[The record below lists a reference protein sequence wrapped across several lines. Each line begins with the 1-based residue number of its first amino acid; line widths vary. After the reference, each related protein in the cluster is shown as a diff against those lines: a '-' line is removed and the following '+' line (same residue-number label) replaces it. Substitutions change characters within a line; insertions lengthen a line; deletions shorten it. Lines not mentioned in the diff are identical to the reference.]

1 MSWKGTY
8 DSTIHYNPVDK
19 YSIVVMKTSDQS
31 VPQQARNNR
40 RYPDHLIRF
49 TAVGYEIPLTD
60 AVELELDGEWVDSK
74 HGYQLQVEQWHEI
87 VPRSAEGV
95 RGYLSSGLIKG
106 IGPKMAEELVFRFG
120 VDVLDILEKQPERL
134 LEVKGITERKLEEIK
149 TSYAENR
156 MLQDLMT
163 LLSPFKVTPKTAMN
177 IYQSLGPA
185 CVEILK
191 KSPFELCQLSG
202 FGFLRVDAIVRK
214 TNNNLHDPMRIKGA
228 VMYAMNAA
236 RSDKGHLFLEREELK
251 KEALKLLNR
260 QIPQPDMRL
269 DMQEVDT
276 VIQELVLG
284 GSVVLVKAKANQTV
298 IENQTGRRIQKAVL
312 QEIIYRPNVFEQED
326 ETARQI
332 ALRLVEQPPH
342 EPITA
347 ILEKLKQKF
356 GLILSA
362 RQELGVKQA
371 FLSNLSI
378 ITGPP
383 GTGKTTVIKMI
394 MELFQVLYPE
404 KGIMLMAPTGRASRR
419 MAESTGYEDA
429 KTMHNGLGLISEE
442 AENYKS
448 SKEECLSADL
458 IIVDEF
464 SLVDMWLAK
473 QFFTRLKPGA
483 KLILVGDVDQLPSV
497 GAGNVLREMIQCGI
511 VPVTVLDEIF
521 RQAKDS
527 FIPYNAKLINQGDT
541 GLYYGNDF
549 TFTPVAGQ
557 SNAAQQL
564 IERYCQEIQENGIER
579 VQILSPFRSEGDASV
594 THLNAVIR
602 EIVNPF
608 CSGEEEIRTGL
619 KTFRVG
625 DRIMQIK
632 NTKQASNGDLGF
644 IRYIKDTPEGKK
656 IGMDFGEGRKFEYG
670 AEELNQLELAYA
682 TTIHKAMGSEFD
694 IVLMPVLEA
703 HRIMLYRNLIYT
715 GVTRAKIKVELFGE
729 KMALF
734 TAIRKNNSNKRNTL
748 LGQRILLYY
757 RAFAKR
763 AGITLPVDLEEELKH
778 AG

>member
-8 DSTIHYNPVDK
+8 DSTIHYNPLDK
-19 YSIVVMKTSDQS
+19 YSVVVLKTSDQS
-31 VPQQARNNR
+31 IPQQARHSR

-60 AVELELDGEWVDSK
+60 AVELELDGEWIDSK
-74 HGYQLQVEQWHEI
+74 HGFQLQVEQWHEN
-87 VPRSAEGV
+87 VPRSIEGV

-106 IGPKMAEELVFRFG
+106 IGPKMADELIFRFG
-120 VDVLDILEKQPERL
+120 VDVLDILEKQSERL

-149 TSYAENR
+149 ISYGENR
-156 MLQDLMT
+156 MLRDLMT
-163 LLSPFKVTPKTAMN
+163 LLSPFKVTPKTAMK
-177 IYQSLGPA
+177 IYQNLGPA
-185 CVEILK
+185 CVEILR
-191 KSPFELCQLSG
+191 KSPYELCRLSG

-214 TNNNLHDPMRIKGA
+214 NNNNLHDPMRIKGA
-228 VMYAMNAA
+228 AIYALNAA
-236 RSDKGHLFLEREELK
+236 GSDKGHLFLERGALK
-251 KEALKLLNR
+251 KEALGLLNR
-260 QIPQPDMRL
+260 QIAIPDMRL

-276 VIQELVLG
+276 ELQELVLNG
-284 GSVVLVKAKANQTV
+284 NIVMVKAKANQTV
-298 IENQTGRRIQKAVL
+298 IEKQTGRKIQQTMQ
-312 QEIIYRPNVFEQED
+312 QELIYRPNVFEQED

-332 ALRLVEQPPH
+332 ALRLVEQAPDDK
-342 EPITA
+342 ITA
-347 ILEKLKQKF
+347 ILEQLKERA
-356 GLILSA
+356 GIVLSA

-378 ITGPP
+378 ITGLP
-383 GTGKTTVIKMI
+383 GTGKTTVIKVI
-394 MELFQVLYPE
+394 MELFQVLYPK

-429 KTMHNGLGLISEE
+429 KTMHNALGLVSEE
-442 AENYKS
+442 AENFKS
-448 SKEECLSADL
+448 NKKDYLGADL
-458 IIVDEF
+458 IIADEF

-473 QFFTRLKPGA
+473 QFFTRMKTGA
-483 KLILVGDVDQLPSV
+483 KLVLVGDVDQLPSV

-549 TFTPVAGQ
+549 LFIPAAGQ
-557 SNAAQQL
+557 RNTVERL
-564 IERYCQEIQENGIER
+564 IERYCQEISEKGIEQ
-579 VQILSPFRSEGDASV
+579 VQILSPFRSDGDASV
-594 THLNAVIR
+594 ENLNAVIR

-608 CSGEEEIRTGL
+608 RSEEEEIKTGL

-625 DRIMQIK
+625 DRIMQTK
-632 NTKQASNGDLGF
+632 NTKDASNGDMGF
-644 IRYIKDTPEGKK
+644 IRYIKDTLDGKIIGLDFGKK
-656 IGMDFGEGRKFEYG
+656 RQLEYG
-670 AEELNQLELAYA
+670 IQELNQLELAYA
-682 TTIHKAMGSEFD
+682 TTIHKAMGSEFE
-694 IVLMPVLEA
+694 IVLIPILEA
-703 HRIMLYRNLIYT
+703 HRIMLYRNLLYT
-715 GVTRAKIKVELFGE
+715 SITRAKMKVELFGE

-734 TAIRKNNSNKRNTL
+734 MAIRKNNNNKRNTL

-763 AGITLPVDLEEELKH
+763 AGIVLPADLEKELKN

>member
-31 VPQQARNNR
+31 VPQQARNSR

-74 HGYQLQVEQWHEI
+74 HGCQLQVEQWHEI

-106 IGPKMAEELVFRFG
+106 IGPKMADELVFRFG
-120 VDVLDILEKQPERL
+120 VDVLDILEKHPERL

-214 TNNNLHDPMRIKGA
+214 TNNKLHDPMRIKGA

-236 RSDKGHLFLEREELK
+236 RSDKGHLFLERGELK

-260 QIPQPDMRL
+260 QILHPDMRL
-269 DMQEVDT
+269 DLQEVDT
-276 VIQELVLG
+276 VIQELVLS

-298 IENQTGRRIQKAVL
+298 IENQTGRRIQKTVL

-347 ILEKLKQKF
+347 ILEQLKEKF
-356 GLILSA
+356 GLVLSA

-448 SKEECLSADL
+448 GKEECLSADL

-473 QFFTRLKPGA
+473 QFFTRLKSGA
-483 KLILVGDVDQLPSV
+483 KLVLVGDVDQLPSV

-557 SNAAQQL
+557 SNAAQRL
-564 IERYCQEIQENGIER
+564 IERYCQEISENGIER

-594 THLNAVIR
+594 THLNATIR

-608 CSGEEEIRTGL
+608 CSEDEEIRTGL

-632 NTKQASNGDLGF
+632 NTKLASNGDLGF

-670 AEELNQLELAYA
+670 AEEMNQLELAYA
-682 TTIHKAMGSEFD
+682 TTVHKAMGSEFD

-734 TAIRKNNSNKRNTL
+734 TAIRKNNNNKRNTL

-763 AGITLPVDLEEELKH
+763 AGITIPVDLEEELKN

>member
-1 MSWKGTY
+1 MSWTGTY

-19 YSIVVMKTSDQS
+19 YSVVVLKTSDQS
-31 VPQQARNNR
+31 VPQKARHRR
-40 RYPDHLIRF
+40 RYSDHLIRF

-60 AVELELDGEWVDSK
+60 AVELELDGEWIDSK

-87 VPRSAEGV
+87 VPRTIEGV
-95 RGYLSSGLIKG
+95 KGYLSSGLIKG
-106 IGPKMAEELVFRFG
+106 IGPKMADDLIFRFG

-134 LEVKGITERKLEEIK
+134 LEMKGITERKLEEIK
-149 TSYAENR
+149 TSYSENR

-185 CVEILK
+185 CVEILR
-191 KSPFELCQLSG
+191 KSPYELCQLSG
-202 FGFLRVDAIVRK
+202 FGFLRVDGIVRK

-228 VMYAMNAA
+228 VMYALNAA
-236 RSDKGHLFLEREELK
+236 RSDKGHLFLERE
-251 KEALKLLNR
+251 ALKRDALGLLNR
-260 QIPQPDMRL
+260 QIAVPDMRL
-269 DMQEVDT
+269 NLQEVDT
-276 VIQELVLG
+276 GLQELVLG
-284 GSVVLVKAKANQTV
+284 GSIVLVKARGNQTV
-298 IENQTGRRIQKAVL
+298 IENQTGRKIQQTVQ
-312 QEIIYRPNVFEQED
+312 QELIYRPNVFEQED

-342 EPITA
+342 EEITE
-347 ILEKLKQKF
+347 ILEQLKQ
-356 GLILSA
+356 GTGTVLSA
-362 RQELGVKQA
+362 RQEQGVKQA
-371 FLSNLSI
+371 FLSSLSI

-383 GTGKTTVIKMI
+383 GTGKTTVIKVI
-394 MELFQVLYPE
+394 MELFQILYPK

-429 KTMHNGLGLISEE
+429 KTMHNALGLISED
-442 AENYKS
+442 AENLKS
-448 SKEECLSADL
+448 DKDEYLNADL
-458 IIVDEF
+458 IIADEF

-473 QFFTRLKPGA
+473 QFFTRLKAGA
-483 KLILVGDVDQLPSV
+483 KLVLVGDVDQLPSV

-549 TFTPVAGQ
+549 TFTPVSGQ
-557 SNAAQQL
+557 RNTVERL
-564 IERYCQEIQENGIER
+564 VERYCQKISENGIEQ

-594 THLNAVIR
+594 EHLNAVIR

-608 CSGEEEIRTGL
+608 RSEEDEIKTGL

-625 DRIMQIK
+625 DRIMQTK

-644 IRYIKDTPEGKK
+644 IRYIMDTPDGKR
-656 IGMDFGEGRKFEYG
+656 IGVEFGKERKFEYG
-670 AEELNQLELAYA
+670 VQELNQLELAYA
-682 TTIHKAMGSEFD
+682 TTIHKAMGSEFNF
-694 IVLMPVLEA
+694 VLIPILEA
-703 HRIMLYRNLIYT
+703 HRIMLYRNLLYT
-715 GVTRAKIKVELFGE
+715 SVTRAKIGVELFGE
-729 KMALF
+729 KIALF
-734 TAIRKNNSNKRNTL
+734 TAIRKNNNNKRNTL

-757 RAFAKR
+757 RAFARR
-763 AGITLPVDLEEELKH
+763 AGIPLPDDLEKELKH